1 MGDST
6 HASDTNGDGPAS
18 KKVKLS
24 KSTIAMIERKRQNAI
39 LLRESRLQCRPTA
52 TSVQPTTVSNSL
64 PREQPKNNMRIPH
77 KKEDS
82 DLSDLLTTVNCR
94 ECHIC
99 CNASYLHEKFGENVC
114 DECRDKDKD
123 QFKLISKTDAKNE
136 FVLKDCDFDSRE
148 PPLRFVTAPNPHNRK
163 GGFMKLYLQGQV
175 YERACEV
182 HGGDEGID
190 NAILQ
195 RSKNREAFALRKM
208 NKKLADLRNSS
219 KPRQIKEAHVHEF
232 GDEMYHEDDDE
243 YSHSCKSCGY
253 TEHYEKL

>member
-1 MGDST
+1 MDDST
-6 HASDTNGDGPAS
+6 HGLDDKDVEHAV
-18 KKVKLS
+18 KKVKLN

-39 LLRESRLQCRPTA
+39 LLRESRLQCRPTTTNIQPIYVS
-52 TSVQPTTVSNSL
+52 TSSSC
-64 PREQPKNNMRIPH
+64 EQSKNNAGISL

-82 DLSDLLTTVNCR
+82 DLTDLLSTVNCR
-94 ECHIC
+94 ECNIC
-99 CNASYLHEKFGENVC
+99 CNASYLHEKFGESVC

-148 PPLRFVTAPNPHNRK
+148 PPLKFVTAPNPHNRK

-190 NAILQ
+190 KAILQ
-195 RSKNREAFALRKM
+195 RSKNREAFVQRKM
-208 NKKLADLRNSS
+208 VKKLSELRNSS
-219 KPRQIKEAHVHEF
+219 KPRQIKETHVHEF
-232 GDEMYHEDDDE
+232 GAEIYHKDDDE
-243 YSHSCKSCGY
+243 YSHCCKSCGY